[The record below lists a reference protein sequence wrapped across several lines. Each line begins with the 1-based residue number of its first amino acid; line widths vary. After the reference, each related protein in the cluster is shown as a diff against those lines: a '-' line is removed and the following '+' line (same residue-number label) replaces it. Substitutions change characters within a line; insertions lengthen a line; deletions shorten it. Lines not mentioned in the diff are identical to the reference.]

1 MPVVSEQRGCCPFQH
16 PITVRARRLTSVLRD
31 QSEMPRSFFFFFFT
45 WSSKVMK
52 VRSISEKK
60 MHLKKKKKR
69 FSYPPSVVICSL
81 WRLVLM
87 QTFTSNYYTFT
98 LRFIQRITRKHAV
111 TCLGYKSNSRVL
123 CIDANYNGTTSW
135 HNYLGIHYIEKDIM
149 CVSTKKPSAIG
160 NAAIEIAVLISL

>member
-1 MPVVSEQRGCCPFQH
+1 
-16 PITVRARRLTSVLRD
+16 
-31 QSEMPRSFFFFFFT
+31 
-45 WSSKVMK
+45 
-52 VRSISEKK
+52 

-160 NAAIEIAVLISL
+160 NAAIEIAVLISLWIEDIQKPHNAGKMDVFHPKMFDKSVDVKLNVIPPTTRQLPPHNRGKTSINER